1 MNNELVSAPAQPV
14 ATVTVNRGYVSP
26 LEKIGTYGE
35 LWEAGKMF
43 AGSQL
48 VPETF
53 RNKPGDCAI
62 ALDLALRLNLNP
74 LSLFPQLYVI
84 HGRPSLSAQYMIALV
99 NRSER
104 FSCIRWEEGSDG
116 EVEFTSYGKTRKI
129 PNYYAVAY
137 FTELSTGEQLK
148 STRIDVRLAH
158 ANGWLVK
165 DGSKWQTM
173 PQQMAR
179 YRSASW
185 LIKSYAPELMMGL
198 SFADEAEDI
207 DDVETTPAVL
217 KTVEIEEPKRR
228 IQVFDVGA
236 LADRSLED
244 KGGFLDESTL
254 AFEEAER
261 GILEASTLA
270 ELQSVQVASEKLNP
284 SQLAQLRKLYTTR
297 KKELEP
303 ATTDDGSKK
312 KRGRKPAQPA
322 TETAETETKTGAE
335 ILNELELGAAI
346 QNASNAAEIED
357 LTAKVLDAYAAGNF
371 DEKAKNKLIFALH
384 DKQISVVGEPLPIQS
399 GGDGA
404 TMYENILEQMN
415 VSAEMKDFALLATQ
429 ARMGDVLFVRGEIN
443 DSQRVEI
450 ANTYK
455 RLTETR

>member
-1 MNNELVSAPAQPV
+1 MNNELISAPSQPV

-99 NRSER
+99 NRSGR
-104 FSCIRWEEGSDG
+104 FSCIRWEEGTDG
-116 EVEFTSYGKTRKI
+116 EVEYTSYGKTRKI

-137 FTELSTGEQLK
+137 FTEISTG
-148 STRIDVRLAH
+148 D
-158 ANGWLVK
+158 GWLGK

-207 DDVETTPAVL
+207 DDVEATPAVL
-217 KTVEIEEPKRR
+217 KTVEIKEPERR

-236 LADRSLED
+236 VADRSLETE
-244 KGGFLDESTL
+244 GGFLDASTL

-261 GILEASTLA
+261 GILEAATLA

-284 SQLAQLRKLYTTR
+284 SQLAQLRNLYTTR

-303 ATTDDGSKK
+303 VTTDDGAKK

-322 TETAETETKTGAE
+322 TETTDTETKTGAK
-335 ILNELELGAAI
+335 ILNELELGAAV
-346 QNASNAAEIED
+346 QKAANAAEIED
-357 LTAKVLDAYAAGNF
+357 LTAKVLDAYAAGSF

-399 GGDGA
+399 GGDGR

-415 VSAEMKDFALLATQ
+415 VSAEMQDSSLLATQ

-455 RLTETR
+455 RLTESR